1 MWKPIKFVPFAL
13 VAGAVAITPARAFAP
28 EAVEGTGP
36 ATVHVPIADLDL
48 TSSEDRVSL
57 QHRVER
63 AVWNVCDRDGQ
74 PMGLRKTSYVL
85 CVRNA
90 WADALNQVDR
100 ALELAGSKSER
111 TAANV
116 NGTGLG
122 SMK

>member
-1 MWKPIKFVPFAL
+1 MWKPIKFIPLAFM
-13 VAGAVAITPARAFAP
+13 AGAVAIAPAGAFAP
-28 EAVEGTGP
+28 EAVEGMGP
-36 ATVHVPIADLDL
+36 ATVRVPIADLDL
-48 TSSEDRVSL
+48 TSSKDRASL
-57 QHRVER
+57 QHRVEH

-100 ALELAGSKSER
+100 ALELAGSKPER

-116 NGTGLG
+116 DGAGVG